1 MGPAG
6 GAGLGPEPAEREGG
20 EHRLGEQ
27 HVAGAPPA
35 VVELEA
41 PQRPP
46 QPAQQHG
53 IRTAD
58 RAR

>member
-6 GAGLGPEPAEREGG
+6 GARLGPHAVEREGV

-27 HVAGAPPA
+27 HVTGTAPA

-41 PQRPP
+41 PQRAP
-46 QPAQQHG
+46 QPAQQDG
-53 IRTAD
+53 IRTTD
-58 RAR
+58 R